1 MTDINMPEPSTT
13 SPPAAGGSNP
23 DWAAHVRQ
31 RLPSSLRLS
40 PTRELEIIDEL
51 AQHLD
56 DRWRELVSGGA
67 SPAQAEA
74 LALAEFRDRDTLAR
88 LLAPLR
94 QARTP
99 PPLTPGVPTNQ
110 WVEALW
116 RDVRYAAR
124 LLRRNPGFTLV
135 AVLTLAL
142 GIGAN
147 TAIFSVIDAVLLR
160 TLPVERPHE
169 LVFFK
174 TMGSE
179 GTSGAPPYPWFERV
193 REDTATFAG
202 MAVFA
207 SDEMR
212 VEIDGHAEQVFGQS
226 VSGSFFETLGVPP
239 AIGRLLTTDDEKMAP
254 PVAVIGYDYWQRR
267 FDGSADVLGRTI
279 RSGTRTYTIVG
290 VTPSGFSG
298 LQPGRR
304 VELTTPLAEGS
315 PILRDGG
322 AWWSEAVARLRPGVS
337 AAQAS
342 ASANA
347 AFQTHMQSVSID
359 SRLRRTH
366 FQRVETV
373 PAARGLDR
381 LRNRYSTFLGALMAL
396 ALGVLL
402 ITCGNLATLLLVRG
416 EARSREMAI
425 RLATGASTA
434 RLLHQLL
441 AESLLLFALGAAAGL
456 AIARVACDALVA
468 FFAIGRNPIELQA
481 VVDWRAAMFAAGVA
495 LVAAVL
501 TGLWPAVRALH
512 VQPQDAMRSG
522 DTRVGG
528 SPRGRVATR
537 ILIVGQ
543 VALCFTL
550 LVSALL
556 FGTTMRNLRDV
567 DLGFTAERVLT
578 LSLDPMMQETADA
591 RRAQFWTRV
600 LERMQTLP
608 GARAASLS
616 ILTPMSGRDTGEML
630 SGPNVDTRVPA
641 DRIVHVNH
649 VSEDYLTVFGIGVLQ
664 GRPLMMADR
673 TARVALVNETTQS
686 ELFPGRSAVGE
697 TLEFSGN
704 RRYQIV
710 GVVKDSKH
718 QSLRERKRRMVY
730 LPLWQPLE
738 PRDRVTLSVATQ
750 QEPMALAGEIARQ
763 VRVIDPATL
772 VSDVFD
778 VETQIDATLVGERLL
793 TALGTAFALLALA
806 LTAIGVYGVLSCSVA
821 ERRGE
826 IALRMAL
833 GALPSRVGR
842 DIWWEVQWQL
852 AAGITFGLPAAWA
865 TSRLV
870 QALLFDVTPLDLRTY
885 AFALVILVGV
895 AGASAL
901 LPVLRAAS
909 LNPAEITRQ

>member
-1 MTDINMPEPSTT
+1 MPDPSTT
-13 SPPAAGGSNP
+13 PPPDASGSTP

-40 PTRELEIIDEL
+40 PTREREIIDEL
-51 AQHLD
+51 VQHLD
-56 DRWRELVSGGA
+56 DRWRELVAAGA

-74 LALAEFRDRDTLAR
+74 LALAAFRDHDTLGR

-94 QARTP
+94 QAQTP
-99 PPLTPGVPTNQ
+99 PPLTPGVPAVQ
-110 WVEALW
+110 SVEAIW
-116 RDVRYAAR
+116 RDLRYAAR
-124 LLRRNPGFTLV
+124 ILARNPGFTLV

-174 TMGSE
+174 TVGSE

-193 REDTATFAG
+193 RDDTATFAG

-212 VEIDGHAEQVFGQS
+212 VEIDGRAEQVFGQS
-226 VSGSFFETLGVPP
+226 VSGSFFETLGIAP
-239 AIGRLLTTDDEKMAP
+239 AIGRLLTPADEKMAP
-254 PVAVIGYDYWQRR
+254 PVAVIGHDYWQRR
-267 FDGSADVLGRTI
+267 VDGSADVLGKAI
-279 RSGTRTYTIVG
+279 RLGTQTYTVVG
-290 VTPSGFSG
+290 VTPPGFTG

-315 PILRDGG
+315 RILRDDK
-322 AWWSEAVARLRPGVS
+322 AWWSESVARLRPGAS

-342 ASANA
+342 ASADA
-347 AFQTHMQSVSID
+347 AFQAHMQSVSID
-359 SRLRRTH
+359 PRLRRTH
-366 FQRVETV
+366 FQRVQTV
-373 PAARGLDR
+373 SAARGLDR
-381 LRNRYSTFLGALMAL
+381 LRDRYAIYLGALMAL
-396 ALGVLL
+396 SLGVLL
-402 ITCGNLATLLLVRG
+402 IACGNLATLLLVRG
-416 EARSREMAI
+416 EARSHEMAI
-425 RLATGASTA
+425 RQATGASIA

-456 AIARVACDALVA
+456 VIARVAGDALVA
-468 FFAIGRNPIELQA
+468 FFAIGRNPIELQVA
-481 VVDWRAAMFAAGVA
+481 VDWRAAMFAAGVA
-495 LVAAVL
+495 LLAAVL
-501 TGLWPAVRALH
+501 TSLWPAVRAIR
-512 VQPQDAMRSG
+512 VQPQGAMRSG
-522 DTRVGG
+522 DTRGG
-528 SPRGRVATR
+528 ASPRARRATR
-537 ILIVGQ
+537 LLIVGQ
-543 VALCFTL
+543 VVLCFTL

-556 FGTTMRNLRDV
+556 FATTMRNLRDV

-578 LSLDPMMQETADA
+578 VSLDPMLRERADE
-591 RRAQFWTRV
+591 RRPQFWTRV

-616 ILTPMSGRDTGEML
+616 ILTPMSGRSAGERL
-630 SGPNVDTRVPA
+630 SGPGMDTRLPP
-641 DRIVHVNH
+641 DRVVHVNH
-649 VSEDYLTVFGIGVLQ
+649 VSEDYLTVFGIGLVQ
-664 GRPLMMADR
+664 GRPLTMADR
-673 TARVALVNETTQS
+673 TAHVALVNETTQS

-718 QSLRERKRRMVY
+718 LSLRERKQRMVY

-738 PRDRVTLSVATQ
+738 PRDRVTLSVATE

-763 VRVIDPATL
+763 VRGIDPTTL

-778 VETQIDATLVGERLL
+778 VETQIDATLIGERLL

-833 GALPSRVGR
+833 GAQPSRVAR
-842 DIWWEVQWQL
+842 DIWWEVQWQI
-852 AAGITFGLPAAWA
+852 AAGIICGLPAAWA

-870 QALLFDVTPLDLRTY
+870 QALLFDVTPLDPGTY
-885 AFALVILVGV
+885 ALALVILVGV
-895 AGASAL
+895 AVASAL
-901 LPVLRAAS
+901 LPVLRAAA